1 MFLCVCVRACVRLCV
16 KSIMSRQPSQ
26 SHLLVLSGVSFF
38 RPLQVLFFPLPSS
51 LSFSVYLSA
60 FHFSLISRIVY
71 PPPQTRFPSRFR
83 AAITTKH
90 GAVTVR
96 QVVLFPY
103 MLRLSDSPAH
113 LVLAASAI
121 IHSRY
126 MWRFLSVKFKKS
138 SSFLLNFIHHLFQLY
153 SWVFTIFYSCLTQR
167 EMGL

>member
-1 MFLCVCVRACVRLCV
+1 MDTREIIMFLCVCVCVYVRLCV
-16 KSIMSRQPSQ
+16 KSIMSRQPLQ

-51 LSFSVYLSA
+51 LSFLSISQLRLSA
-60 FHFSLISRIVY
+60 FYFSLISRIVY
-71 PPPQTRFPSRFR
+71 PPPQTCFPSRSR

-113 LVLAASAI
+113 LALAASAR

-126 MWRFLSVKFKKS
+126 MWRFSQWSLKSLFLSF
-138 SSFLLNFIHHLFQLY
+138 
-153 SWVFTIFYSCLTQR
+153 
-167 EMGL
+167 

>member
-1 MFLCVCVRACVRLCV
+1 MCVCVWNPLCPDSPCKV
-16 KSIMSRQPSQ
+16 ICWSSQ
-26 SHLLVLSGVSFF
+26 VSHFF
-38 RPLQVLFFPLPSS
+38 DHFKCCFFPLPSS
-51 LSFSVYLSA
+51 LSFLSISQLRLSA

-71 PPPQTRFPSRFR
+71 PPPQTCFPSRFR

-113 LVLAASAI
+113 LALAASTR

-138 SSFLLNFIHHLFQLY
+138 FSFLLNFIYHLFQLY